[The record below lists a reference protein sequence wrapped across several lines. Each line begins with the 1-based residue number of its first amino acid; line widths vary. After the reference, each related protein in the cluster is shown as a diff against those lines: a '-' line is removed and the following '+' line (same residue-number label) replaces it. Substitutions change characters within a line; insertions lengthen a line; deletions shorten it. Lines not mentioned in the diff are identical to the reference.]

1 MTTHP
6 TPHPSRRT
14 PRRRRVAAGALS
26 SVLLA
31 ATVGLGGCSSDDQD
45 SKRPRPGTTSQ
56 PGKVVVTT
64 TTITA
69 GSAPAANLFP
79 DFTGVAVGQA
89 LTLLSAAGFGQVQSV
104 DATGQGRLV
113 PATDEWTVS
122 AQSIPSG
129 RPIEPSTPVTLFA
142 VEKGSKAKSPDSLGY
157 AQVPEVLFEPVGES
171 LDALVAVGLTQVLID
186 DFSGEGRAVPADDT
200 WVVTSQVPT
209 GGSWV
214 LSTQQVRLAAL
225 PDAEIPKPKDG
236 G

>member
-6 TPHPSRRT
+6 TSPEGRSG
-14 PRRRRVAAGALS
+14 PRRWVAVGALS
-26 SVLLA
+26 SVVLA

-45 SKRPRPGTTSQ
+45 SNRPRPGTTSQ
-56 PGKVVVTT
+56 PAKVVLTT
-64 TTITA
+64 TTITP
-69 GSAPAANLFP
+69 GSAPAADLFP

-129 RPIEPSTPVTLFA
+129 RPIDASTPVTLFA
-142 VEKGSKAKSPDSLGY
+142 VDKGGKAKSPESLGY
-157 AQVPEVLFEPVGES
+157 AQVPEVLFEPVGKS
-171 LDALVAVGLTQVLID
+171 LDSLVEVGLTQVVID
-186 DFSGEGRAVPADDT
+186 DFSGKGRAVPADDT